1 MRVDS
6 LKACC
11 FSDYTYYIDTGKHH
25 KKIHCLAICLIASNG
40 VSVLSDTTEEA
51 GQALMAILKERN
63 GAIDTNDG
71 NVLPEGELDGYKKK
85 VLA

>member
-1 MRVDS
+1 
-6 LKACC
+6 
-11 FSDYTYYIDTGKHH
+11 
-25 KKIHCLAICLIASNG
+25 
-40 VSVLSDTTEEA
+40 
-51 GQALMAILKERN
+51 MAILKERN